1 MTMSR
6 DEIFAKVQAVL
17 VEALSVEDEE
27 VVASATLQA
36 DLGAESLDVLDIV
49 FQLEK
54 AFSIK
59 IPEGDLN
66 PASILNNPE
75 YVSGDRLTAAGL
87 ARLKELMPHADFTE
101 YEKEPT
107 KQRMPDLLTVNTLV
121 NYLESKLK
129 AA

>member
-1 MTMSR
+1 MSMSR
-6 DEIFAKVQAVL
+6 DEIFEKVRGVL
-17 VEALSVEDEE
+17 VEALSVEDDE
-27 VVASATLQA
+27 VVPEATLQE

-66 PASILNNPE
+66 PASLLNNPE
-75 YVSGDRLTAAGL
+75 YVDGDRLTPAGL
-87 ARLKELMPHADFTE
+87 TKLKEMMPHADFSE
-101 YEKEPT
+101 FEKEPT
-107 KQRMPDLLTVNTLV
+107 KQRMPGLLTVNTLV
-121 NYLESKLK
+121 NYLERKLQ

>member
-6 DEIFAKVQAVL
+6 DGIFAKVQAVL
-17 VEALSVEDEE
+17 VEALSVEEEE
-27 VVASATLQA
+27 VVAEAKLQE

-59 IPEGDLN
+59 IPEGDLY
-66 PASILNNPE
+66 PANLLNNPE
-75 YVSGDRLTAAGL
+75 YVDGDRLSPAGL
-87 ARLKELMPHADFTE
+87 AELKERMPHADFTDF
-101 YEKEPT
+101 EKDPT
-107 KQRMPDLLTVNTLV
+107 KERMPDLVTVGTLV
-121 NYLESKLK
+121 NYLVNKLQ